1 MTARPSGIGSS
12 AAAARFVATIHD
24 RPLPPEVLAEAKKCF
39 IDWCAVAIGAAAED
53 AGRIVREVAGAWG
66 TRGEAMLV
74 LGGKAAPA
82 AAALVNGTLA
92 HCLDFD
98 DTHVASTAHLS
109 SPTWAAAFSMG
120 TARNVSEIEMLAA
133 FAAGFEV
140 GGRYGGQGYG
150 VLANERGWHPT
161 GIFGCLGAA
170 AAAAAVMRLDEDACQ
185 RALGGAA
192 TQTGGNTDSF
202 GTMAKPFHAGKAAFN
217 GVLSAELAAAGFE
230 TSRTILEPD
239 RGLSTAVVQDRSMA
253 LPVFDPAGPWELL
266 RNTFKPYA
274 CCLLTHATVDAAR
287 DLAAAVQGRRV
298 AKVTARVNPLAVR
311 LAGKPKP
318 RTPLEAKFSTAFCA
332 ALGLSGHAASQGD
345 FIDERVADGAL
356 QALVDRIEV
365 VPSPEIEKT
374 AAAMQVTLE
383 DGSVLESVTRL
394 ARGNPG
400 NPMSLD
406 DMRAKFFPLVEP
418 VLGRTKAVELYDV
431 LASFEQP
438 GRLAALKAL
447 VGRKPRRRAG

>member
-1 MTARPSGIGSS
+1 MTARPSGIGSI

-24 RPLPPEVLAEAKKCF
+24 RALPDEVLAEAKKCF
-39 IDWCAVAIGAAAED
+39 IDWCAVAIGASAEE

-66 TRGEAMLV
+66 TRGEATVL
-74 LGGKAAPA
+74 LGGKAAPT

-109 SPTWAAAFSMG
+109 SPTWAAAFSVG
-120 TARNVSEIEMLAA
+120 TARNVSEIELLAG

-140 GGRYGGQGYG
+140 GGRFGGLGYG

-170 AAAAAVMRLDEDACQ
+170 AAAAAVMRLDEDAVE
-185 RALGGAA
+185 RTLGGAA

-239 RGLSTAVVQDRSMA
+239 RGLSIAVVQDRSMA
-253 LPVFDPAGPWELL
+253 LPRFDPDAEWELL

-287 DLAAAVQGRRV
+287 SLAPALRGQRV
-298 AKVTARVNPLAVR
+298 AKVTARVNPLAIR

-318 RTPLEAKFSTAFCA
+318 TTPLEAKFSTAFCA
-332 ALGLSGHAASQGD
+332 ALGLAGHTASQGD
-345 FIDERVADGAL
+345 FVDARVADAQL
-356 QALVDRIEV
+356 QALVDRTEV
-365 VPSPEIEKT
+365 VAAPEFEKT
-374 AAAMQVTLE
+374 AAAMRVTLE
-383 DGSVLESVTRL
+383 DGTVLDSVTAL
-394 ARGNPG
+394 AKGNPG
-400 NPMSLD
+400 NPMSMD
-406 DMRAKFFPLVEP
+406 DMRGKFFPLVEP
-418 VLGRTKAVELYDV
+418 VLGRNKAQELYEV
-431 LASFEQP
+431 LATFEQP
-438 GRLAALKAL
+438 GRLGELKAL
-447 VGRKPRRRAG
+447 VGRKPRRR